1 MLTRK
6 NDATLEFDLEKVVEQ
21 TRDNP
26 VFYVHYA
33 HARCCSV
40 LRHAEADFSEI
51 DQTPSALQA
60 AELSLLTD
68 SVEIDLLRRM
78 AEWPRLLEGAAEARE
93 PHRVAFYLTE
103 LAAALH
109 GLWTMGKEDAR
120 MRFLLPD
127 DHALTQARL
136 ALLQGVAYVI
146 ASGLHVFGVEP
157 LEEMR

>member
-1 MLTRK
+1 
-6 NDATLEFDLEKVVEQ
+6 
-21 TRDNP
+21 
-26 VFYVHYA
+26 
-33 HARCCSV
+33 
-40 LRHAEADFSEI
+40 
-51 DQTPSALQA
+51 
-60 AELSLLTD
+60 
-68 SVEIDLLRRM
+68 M

-127 DHALTQARL
+127 DRALTQARL
-136 ALLQGVAYVI
+136 ALLQGVAFVI